1 MMMFKGFH
9 HFQLW
14 SKLNVTI
21 IKLVLILLIVLV
33 SQGCAGQAKKE
44 PAKTVTVPEPVP
56 VVAVISEEVFRL
68 DDRVVEVP
76 IIWSKDSKDLY
87 YLTYQHDKALPW
99 EIWRFDGENKVRV
112 AYSKYREEYMDY
124 HLGVSVNRPLWLP
137 ARDLLVFLVE
147 FQWGAFRQLA
157 ILNVKTGEIQVIDNI
172 YDFDWHPT
180 ADKLVLVKLVGSL
193 TEPPYHKTIAMAY
206 DLAKDKLTEWPGVP
220 KDILAIAFDKNGSIY
235 AANYLAEMESQ
246 HVFQVFRI
254 DPNGNK
260 QYLWSIRGL
269 YLELGNHL
277 LPSLDRSRIALI
289 TRFLYQGTTIAV
301 HDVTKQETKEVFQGY
316 VKEVIRGDV
325 QEFFGI
331 TFREVSWGEGNTLQ
345 LVISEISEER
355 ENWGD
360 KILLLAGEDS
370 ITVEAVFPSA
380 PPADNRKHHIFP
392 STLAPDNRRFLAED
406 FEHPV
411 IDIVELY

>member
-1 MMMFKGFH
+1 MMIFKGFN
-9 HFQLW
+9 FQLW
-14 SKLNVTI
+14 SKLNVKI

-33 SQGCAGQAKKE
+33 IQGCAGQAKKE
-44 PAKTVTVPEPVP
+44 PAKTVTVPEPAP
-56 VVAVISEEVFRL
+56 VVTVISEEVFRI

-76 IIWSKDSKDLY
+76 IIWSKDCRDLY
-87 YLTYQHDKALPW
+87 YLTFQKDKGLPW
-99 EIWRFDGENKVRV
+99 EIWRFDGKNKVRV

-172 YDFDWHPT
+172 CDFDWHPT
-180 ADKLVLVKLVGSL
+180 ADKLVLVKLL
-193 TEPPYHKTIAMAY
+193 EKLAEPPYFKTIATAY
-206 DLAKDKLTEWPGVP
+206 DLTKGQLTELPGVP
-220 KDILAIAFDKNGSIY
+220 KDILAIAFDKNGSLY

-277 LPSLDRSRIALI
+277 LPSLDRSQIALI

-301 HDVTKQETKEVFQGY
+301 HDVTKQETEEVFDGY

-325 QEFFGI
+325 QEFFSKSA
-331 TFREVSWGEGNTLQ
+331 REVSWGEGNTLQ
-345 LVISEISEER
+345 LFVSEKSEDR

-360 KILLLAGEDS
+360 KILLLAGGDS
-370 ITVEAVFPSA
+370 ITVEAVFPLS
-380 PPADNRKHHIFP
+380 PPADNRKHHISP
-392 STLAPDNRRFLAED
+392 STLAPDNRRFLAKD